1 MSISTK
7 VVFNRKTME
16 QVTESRR
23 KPIVVGIGELLW
35 DMLPSGKKA
44 GGAPIN
50 FVYHASCLGAEG
62 YAISAVGDDEL
73 GKEIVDELDKNHIQH
88 LIEKVPYPTGTVQ
101 VELREG
107 IPTYTIHE
115 RVAWDHIS
123 PTSDAIDLA
132 EKADAICFGTLAQR
146 SRQSR
151 ETIQAI
157 SSFAP
162 KDAYRLLDINLR
174 QRYYDKELIEESLY
188 LANVLKVNDEEFNV
202 LRDLFGLNGTEREVA
217 LWFIEKYGLRMFV
230 LTAGSSHSTIYTRE
244 EISTLPTPE
253 VTVADT
259 VGAGDAFSGPLIIS
273 LLKGK
278 SLSEAHHF
286 AVKTA
291 AFVCT
296 KEGAWPV
303 YEE

>member
-1 MSISTK
+1 
-7 VVFNRKTME
+7 ME

-174 QRYYDKELIEESLY
+174 QRYYDKE
-188 LANVLKVNDEEFNV
+188 FNV

-259 VGAGDAFSGPLIIS
+259 VGAGDAFSGALIIS

-303 YEE
+303 YEV

>member
-1 MSISTK
+1 
-7 VVFNRKTME
+7 ME

-88 LIEKVPYPTGTVQ
+88 
-101 VELREG
+101 
-107 IPTYTIHE
+107 
-115 RVAWDHIS
+115 
-123 PTSDAIDLA
+123 
-132 EKADAICFGTLAQR
+132 
-146 SRQSR
+146 
-151 ETIQAI
+151 
-157 SSFAP
+157 
-162 KDAYRLLDINLR
+162 
-174 QRYYDKELIEESLY
+174 LIEESLY

-259 VGAGDAFSGPLIIS
+259 VGAGDAFSGALIIS

>member
-217 LWFIEKYGLRMFV
+217 LWL
-230 LTAGSSHSTIYTRE
+230 S
-244 EISTLPTPE
+244 
-253 VTVADT
+253 
-259 VGAGDAFSGPLIIS
+259 LIHI
-273 LLKGK
+273 
-278 SLSEAHHF
+278 
-286 AVKTA
+286 
-291 AFVCT
+291 
-296 KEGAWPV
+296 
-303 YEE
+303 

>member
-1 MSISTK
+1 
-7 VVFNRKTME
+7 ME

-230 LTAGSSHSTIYTRE
+230 LTAGSSHSVRFIRE
-244 EISTLPTPE
+244 RRSLRCPRRRSRWRIR
-253 VTVADT
+253 
-259 VGAGDAFSGPLIIS
+259 SGRGMLFRG
-273 LLKGK
+273 L
-278 SLSEAHHF
+278 
-286 AVKTA
+286 
-291 AFVCT
+291 
-296 KEGAWPV
+296 
-303 YEE
+303 

>member
-1 MSISTK
+1 
-7 VVFNRKTME
+7 ME

-132 EKADAICFGTLAQR
+132 EKADAICFGPLAQR

-202 LRDLFGLNGTEREVA
+202 LRDLFGL
-217 LWFIEKYGLRMFV
+217 RMFV

-259 VGAGDAFSGPLIIS
+259 VGAGDAFSGALIIS

>member
-1 MSISTK
+1 MIQATGIT
-7 VVFNRKTME
+7 RI
-16 QVTESRR
+16 
-23 KPIVVGIGELLW
+23 PIVVGIGELLW

-62 YAISAVGDDEL
+62 YAISAVGDDEY

-101 VELREG
+101 VELADG
-107 IPTYTIHE
+107 IPTYTINE

-123 PTSDAIDLA
+123 PTSNAIDLA

-157 SSFAP
+157 LSFAP
-162 KDAYRLLDINLR
+162 EDAYRLFDLNLR
-174 QRYYDKELIEESLY
+174 QHYYDKELIEESLY
-188 LANVLKVNDEEFNV
+188 LANVLKVNDDEFKV
-202 LRDLFGLNGTEREVA
+202 LKDLFGLEGTEKDLA
-217 LWFIEKYGLRMFV
+217 LWFIEKYSLRMLV
-230 LTAGSSHSTIYTRE
+230 LTAGASHSTIYTKE
-244 EISTLPTPE
+244 KVSHLPTPK
-253 VTVADT
+253 VQVADT
-259 VGAGDAFSGPLIIS
+259 VGAGDAFSGALIIS
-273 LLKGK
+273 LLQGA
-278 SLSEAHHF
+278 SLDEAHRF
-286 AVKTA
+286 AVETA

-296 KEGAWPV
+296 REGAWPV
-303 YEE
+303 YER

>member
-1 MSISTK
+1 MGLE
-7 VVFNRKTME
+7 NYY
-16 QVTESRR
+16 
-23 KPIVVGIGELLW
+23 GICF
-35 DMLPSGKKA
+35 LPGK
-44 GGAPIN
+44 GWGAPIN

-151 ETIQAI
+151 ETIQSDLVVCAERRL
-157 SSFAP
+157 SFAG
-162 KDAYRLLDINLR
+162 Y
-174 QRYYDKELIEESLY
+174 Q
-188 LANVLKVNDEEFNV
+188 
-202 LRDLFGLNGTEREVA
+202 
-217 LWFIEKYGLRMFV
+217 
-230 LTAGSSHSTIYTRE
+230 SSPAI
-244 EISTLPTPE
+244 L
-253 VTVADT
+253 
-259 VGAGDAFSGPLIIS
+259 
-273 LLKGK
+273 
-278 SLSEAHHF
+278 
-286 AVKTA
+286 
-291 AFVCT
+291 
-296 KEGAWPV
+296 
-303 YEE
+303 

>member
-1 MSISTK
+1 MS
-7 VVFNRKTME
+7 
-16 QVTESRR
+16 
-23 KPIVVGIGELLW
+23 
-35 DMLPSGKKA
+35 KK
-44 GGAPIN
+44 
-50 FVYHASCLGAEG
+50 E
-62 YAISAVGDDEL
+62 
-73 GKEIVDELDKNHIQH
+73 
-88 LIEKVPYPTGTVQ
+88 
-101 VELREG
+101 
-107 IPTYTIHE
+107 
-115 RVAWDHIS
+115 
-123 PTSDAIDLA
+123 DAIHIFC
-132 EKADAICFGTLAQR
+132 ECTLFYPPYKYFAGYFFQIISEILSKLFDYFQPSFR
-146 SRQSR
+146 SFDTSHLD
-151 ETIQAI
+151 T
-157 SSFAP
+157 SFAP

-259 VGAGDAFSGPLIIS
+259 VGAGDAFSGALIIS

>member
-123 PTSDAIDLA
+123 PTSDRLIWRR
-132 EKADAICFGTLAQR
+132 KRTLFVSVHWPSVPVSLGRRYKR
-146 SRQSR
+146 SHRLR
-151 ETIQAI
+151 RKTLIVCWI
-157 SSFAP
+157 SIFA
-162 KDAYRLLDINLR
+162 
-174 QRYYDKELIEESLY
+174 S
-188 LANVLKVNDEEFNV
+188 
-202 LRDLFGLNGTEREVA
+202 
-217 LWFIEKYGLRMFV
+217 
-230 LTAGSSHSTIYTRE
+230 
-244 EISTLPTPE
+244 
-253 VTVADT
+253 DT
-259 VGAGDAFSGPLIIS
+259 MIRS
-273 LLKGK
+273 
-278 SLSEAHHF
+278 
-286 AVKTA
+286 
-291 AFVCT
+291 
-296 KEGAWPV
+296 
-303 YEE
+303 

>member
-1 MSISTK
+1 
-7 VVFNRKTME
+7 ME

-123 PTSDAIDLA
+123 PTSGA
-132 EKADAICFGTLAQR
+132 TL
-146 SRQSR
+146 
-151 ETIQAI
+151 
-157 SSFAP
+157 
-162 KDAYRLLDINLR
+162 LC
-174 QRYYDKELIEESLY
+174 
-188 LANVLKVNDEEFNV
+188 
-202 LRDLFGLNGTEREVA
+202 VA
-217 LWFIEKYGLRMFV
+217 
-230 LTAGSSHSTIYTRE
+230 
-244 EISTLPTPE
+244 
-253 VTVADT
+253 
-259 VGAGDAFSGPLIIS
+259 
-273 LLKGK
+273 
-278 SLSEAHHF
+278 
-286 AVKTA
+286 
-291 AFVCT
+291 
-296 KEGAWPV
+296 
-303 YEE
+303 

>member
-1 MSISTK
+1 M
-7 VVFNRKTME
+7 
-16 QVTESRR
+16 
-23 KPIVVGIGELLW
+23 
-35 DMLPSGKKA
+35 
-44 GGAPIN
+44 
-50 FVYHASCLGAEG
+50 
-62 YAISAVGDDEL
+62 
-73 GKEIVDELDKNHIQH
+73 
-88 LIEKVPYPTGTVQ
+88 
-101 VELREG
+101 
-107 IPTYTIHE
+107 
-115 RVAWDHIS
+115 
-123 PTSDAIDLA
+123 
-132 EKADAICFGTLAQR
+132 
-146 SRQSR
+146 
-151 ETIQAI
+151 
-157 SSFAP
+157 
-162 KDAYRLLDINLR
+162 
-174 QRYYDKELIEESLY
+174 Y

-217 LWFIEKYGLRMFV
+217 LWFIEKYDLRIFA

-244 EISTLPTPE
+244 ETSILPTPE

-259 VGAGDAFSGPLIIS
+259 VGAGDAFSGALIIS

>member
-1 MSISTK
+1 M
-7 VVFNRKTME
+7 
-16 QVTESRR
+16 
-23 KPIVVGIGELLW
+23 
-35 DMLPSGKKA
+35 
-44 GGAPIN
+44 
-50 FVYHASCLGAEG
+50 
-62 YAISAVGDDEL
+62 
-73 GKEIVDELDKNHIQH
+73 IVDELYKNHIQH
-88 LIEKVPYPTGTVQ
+88 LIEKVPYTTGTVQ

-174 QRYYDKELIEESLY
+174 QRYYDKELILESLY
-188 LANVLKVNDEEFNV
+188 LANVLKMIDEEFNV

-230 LTAGSSHSTIYTRE
+230 LTAGSYHSTIYTRE

-253 VTVADT
+253 VMVA
-259 VGAGDAFSGPLIIS
+259 VGSGGVFGWGGLCFCGGS
-273 LLKGK
+273 YHFALKGEVLK
-278 SLSEAHHF
+278 RGPSFRCKDSGFRL
-286 AVKTA
+286 
-291 AFVCT
+291 
-296 KEGAWPV
+296 
-303 YEE
+303 YERRCVAGL